1 MWLYWNRD
9 SFIFLFFFIWR
20 FESTRW
26 CEFCYHFLLNANM
39 LMFGCVS
46 FFILLLK
53 HFLCEYFRE
62 FSMYVNILFLV
73 FRFFLMWMNQGK
85 TRALSFHV
93 FPLVFHDG
101 VLVIRG
107 VIQTNH
113 YFFSTRTEETLKKL
127 LTYLLCD
134 NIWSENFLFY
144 RKTFFPGKRWVLFI
158 ITLFSKIAYQLS
170 RFRPKVMPHRIKM
183 N

>member
-1 MWLYWNRD
+1 MCTQFSLLCD
-9 SFIFLFFFIWR
+9 FIEIGTVFFFYFLFIWR
-20 FESTRW
+20 FEFTRW

-39 LMFGCVS
+39 LFGCVS

-53 HFLCEYFRE
+53 HFLCEYFWE
-62 FSMYVNILFLV
+62 FFHVCKHFMFLV
-73 FRFFLMWMNQGK
+73 FRFFLMWMNQVK

-93 FPLVFHDG
+93 FPLVFHHW
-101 VLVIRG
+101 VLVISV

-113 YFFSTRTEETLKKL
+113 CLFLTRTEEMLKKL

-144 RKTFFPGKRWVLFI
+144 RKTFFPGKRGFYL
-158 ITLFSKIAYQLS
+158 L
-170 RFRPKVMPHRIKM
+170 
-183 N
+183 